1 MPTVEE
7 QVCAHEAGH
16 AVIGLAVGMQLHSI
30 EAINGRP
37 LDSHL
42 HDSVRRALVTI
53 FSTPIEDVEER
64 LRHLVMA
71 AGMAGEAIFSGK
83 RYEEI
88 GKDDL
93 VRLGNAGLSENQ
105 IKKLIAL
112 GADDV
117 LHPNHALFED
127 IWNTELDA
135 LEHNQLVLIHGATV
149 NAYFALHGK
158 RFTRFDKLDQILS
171 AK

>member
-1 MPTVEE
+1 MRTVDE
-7 QVCAHEAGH
+7 QICAHEAGH
-16 AVIGLAVGMQLHSI
+16 AVIGMAVGMQLQSI
-30 EAINGRP
+30 QAINSRP
-37 LDSHL
+37 LDSYL
-42 HDSVRRALVTI
+42 SDSIGRALVTI
-53 FSTPIEDVEER
+53 FSTPIEDIEER

-105 IKKLIAL
+105 IKKLIAF

-117 LHPNHALFED
+117 LYPNHALFED
-127 IWNTELDA
+127 IWNSELDA
-135 LEHNQLVLIHGATV
+135 LEHDQLILIHGAPV
-149 NAYFALHGK
+149 NAHFALRGK
-158 RFTRFDKLDQILS
+158 RFAGFDKLDQILS
-171 AK
+171 TK